1 MPGELGHVACGKV
14 LKIGSKR
21 HGNGRGRHGALED
34 LGCAGMAYFKRGC
47 SSPPNGM
54 PVMRENA
61 LKPLRRAPAAVSL
74 QG

>member
-1 MPGELGHVACGKV
+1 MVEAAT
-14 LKIGSKR
+14 
-21 HGNGRGRHGALED
+21 GAFED

-47 SSPPNGM
+47 SSSPTGM

-61 LKPLRRAPAAVSL
+61 LRPLKRAPAAVSL